1 MCSNRSWKRNFLC
14 SPTSTRV
21 ESGFAVPQNTFW
33 CPYLIA
39 VKSIV
44 LSAFILLVPAMPEDT
59 PFSWN
64 TLAFR
69 QGKKLKCSFSFT
81 MYFYSTWVPLHFSGF
96 WRQENQKIEFSQG
109 ILPTF
114 IHKRRQ
120 LQKACADTFA
130 KQSIKAIFIYSIQ
143 NDQRSGCTGNF
154 EFTQLLDCFKMCSLF
169 TLRSSSQI

>member
-114 IHKRRQ
+114 IHKRSYKRPVQ
-120 LQKACADTFA
+120 ILLQSNLLKPFLF
-130 KQSIKAIFIYSIQ
+130 IK
-143 NDQRSGCTGNF
+143 
-154 EFTQLLDCFKMCSLF
+154 FKMIRGQAVLE
-169 TLRSSSQI
+169 TLNLLSF